1 MKKFITTIL
10 KAAIQLLVS
19 SYICHVIYIWNNLDN
34 LFKLRIEY
42 FQWVAIVVIVQT
54 LIPVNL
60 ITSSI
65 LKKDDK

>member
-1 MKKFITTIL
+1 MKNIITSLL
-10 KAAIQLLVS
+10 KAAIQLLAS
-19 SYICHVIYIWNNLDN
+19 SYLCHIIYIWNDLDN
-34 LFKLRIEY
+34 LFKLKIEY

>member
-1 MKKFITTIL
+1 MKNIITSLL

-19 SYICHVIYIWNNLDN
+19 SYLCHIIYIWNDLDN
-34 LFKLRIEY
+34 LFKLKIEY